1 MTSGTRT
8 SRWFLVSQD
17 RIDAFADATEDWQ
30 FIHTDPVR
38 AKESPFQTTIAH
50 GFLSLSLL
58 SAMYLDAGLLP
69 PEARTSIN
77 YGFDRVRFVSPVS
90 SGARVR
96 GHFVLHASD
105 VSVPGQVSNTWVVTV
120 EIEGHDRPALI
131 AHWLTR
137 YFLQD

>member
-1 MTSGTRT
+1 MTSGART

-38 AKESPFQTTIAH
+38 ARQSPFRTTIAH
-50 GFLSLSLL
+50 GFLSLSFL

-69 PEARTSIN
+69 SEASASIN
-77 YGFDRVRFVSPVS
+77 YGFDRVRFVSPVA

-96 GHFVLHASD
+96 GHFALHASD
-105 VSVPGQVSNTWVVTV
+105 VSVPGQVSNTWIVTV

-137 YFLQD
+137 YFLHD